1 MNGSQRHS
9 PNWNKSYWERQILY
23 DLTYMWNPK
32 KTSNKQKKQKKKK
45 QTKKK
50 TVAPEFI
57 ETENRGRELGVGETG
72 KDGRWSNDTNLHL

>member
-1 MNGSQRHS
+1 MDPKGTVLTEISHTGKDKYCMIS
-9 PNWNKSYWERQILY
+9 LICGIL
-23 DLTYMWNPK
+23 
-32 KTSNKQKKQKKKK
+32 KKQATNKKNKNK
-45 QTKKK
+45 TKKK